1 MPTSAA
7 EPDRTAA
14 AGPPAGTGTTV
25 GGPADPGAP
34 PATGPVAGHTPT
46 PGPDVPVVPPVTGAG
61 SARRLRTRGSGVRH
75 PEYLV
80 DADPWRDPAD
90 DPDDRRLVTP
100 PVLGEQDDR

>member
-1 MPTSAA
+1 MPSPGTG
-7 EPDRTAA
+7 PDRTAA
-14 AGPPAGTGTTV
+14 AGPPAGTTTV
-25 GGPADPGAP
+25 GAPADPGTP
-34 PATGPVAGHTPT
+34 PAAGHAPGHTPT
-46 PGPDVPVVPPVTGAG
+46 PGPDAPLVPPVTGTG
-61 SARRLRTRGSGVRH
+61 SAAARPRGSGVRH